1 MTEKELNEIAAGL
14 DFCHTDAAKKEYLKI
29 QVQYAFNS
37 GTIKGSKDT
46 FEEEK
51 EFRDNLM
58 RKIQTDS
65 SVY

>member
-14 DFCHTDAAKKEYLKI
+14 DLCFTDAAKKEYLKV
-29 QVQYAFNS
+29 QVEYAFKA
-37 GTIKGSKDT
+37 GTIKGSQDT

-51 EFRDNLM
+51 QFRDNLM
-58 RKIQTDS
+58 RKIETNS